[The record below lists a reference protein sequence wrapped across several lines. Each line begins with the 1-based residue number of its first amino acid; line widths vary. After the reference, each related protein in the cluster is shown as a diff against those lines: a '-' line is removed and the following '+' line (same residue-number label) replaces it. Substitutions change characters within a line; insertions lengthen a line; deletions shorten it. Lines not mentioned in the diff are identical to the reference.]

1 MGDFMSIYRLAL
13 EDEDEGPSEMAKN
26 AGDEDDPDEFPI
38 GLVRLVQDAKI

>member
-1 MGDFMSIYRLAL
+1 MYRLAL
-13 EDEDEGPSEMAKN
+13 KDENEGPSEMAKN